1 MHISK
6 LKKYYFIS
14 QFNKNNIDK
23 LDNNTAIIYR
33 NYKIKNNL
41 KEVIKLKNYCKL
53 KRLKFYISNNI
64 RLSIKLGIDGA
75 YIPSFNRSF
84 THLSYCLKK
93 NFDLIGSAHNLK
105 EIKIKELQQVNRI
118 FLSSLFKN
126 NKNYLGIAKF
136 NFKSQLSKKEI
147 IALGGISRDNVKKLR
162 IVNCIG
168 FSGISYFKKKRPH
181 FWGLFI
187 KFFKT

>member
-118 FLSSLFKN
+118 FL
-126 NKNYLGIAKF
+126 
-136 NFKSQLSKKEI
+136 
-147 IALGGISRDNVKKLR
+147 
-162 IVNCIG
+162 
-168 FSGISYFKKKRPH
+168 
-181 FWGLFI
+181 
-187 KFFKT
+187 

>member
-168 FSGISYFKKKRPH
+168 FSGISYFKKKIPH
-181 FWGLFI
+181 F
-187 KFFKT
+187 